1 MGVFNRVSARG
12 IVILAAAALGIVVV
26 ARPFPSAYAQSTT
39 LTANQLAAIQT
50 AVDTALADIDPTL
63 RGAARAQAI
72 SQALAQVATAEINQD
87 GAAALEPVISAAIR
101 GGVPAPQAIAP
112 ILPVAANLGIA
123 GTSVVAAIMQ
133 GSVSAGASPTQ
144 TAEAIIAVAAQTS
157 VTSTTVGS
165 GLGQAAAAL
174 ASTNSNAATQIALVV
189 ANEGTLPMG
198 QAYGSSV
205 LASGGSQQL
214 ATIGQQ
220 NPTANFI
227 TGAINNNANGGGNN
241 NNNNNNNGNN
251 NNNAG
256 GNNNTSVT
264 SFALSGVPLGSGSNT
279 NAPTVTLGSGAS
291 QQIAAVG
298 TTLTCTTP
306 SCS

>member
-1 MGVFNRVSARG
+1 MLG
-12 IVILAAAALGIVVV
+12 AAALGVVVV
-26 ARPFPSAYAQSTT
+26 ARPFPAAYAQSTT
-39 LTANQLAAIQT
+39 LTADQLAAIQA
-50 AVDTALADIDPTL
+50 AVDTALADVDPTL
-63 RGAARAQAI
+63 RGAARTQAI
-72 SQALAQVATAEINQD
+72 SQALTQVATAEINQD
-87 GAAALEPVISAAIR
+87 GAAALAPIVNAAITA
-101 GGVPAPQAIAP
+101 GVPAPQAIAP

-123 GTSVVAAIMQ
+123 GTSAVAAITQ
-133 GSVSAGASPTQ
+133 GAVSAGASPAQ

-157 VTSTTVGS
+157 VTSTAVGS

-189 ANEGTLPMG
+189 SNEGTLPMG

-227 TGAINNNANGGGNN
+227 TGAINNNANGSGNN
-241 NNNNNNNGNN
+241 NNNANGNGNGNNNNNGNSGSN
-251 NNNAG
+251 NNTGANNNA
-256 GNNNTSVT
+256 TLT
-264 SFALSGVPLGSGSNT
+264 SFALSGVPLGSGSNIAA
-279 NAPTVTLGSGAS
+279 NAPTVALGSGAS